1 MQMSSLVSFAWGGM
15 GVPLEG
21 QRRAGRPGWALPT
34 GSHLSCSRTCFLA
47 GAWSGGGWV
56 MAAPEGD
63 YEGDGEA
70 GALLWSGPWAWTM
83 LGAASPGAHTAMWLG
98 L

>member
-1 MQMSSLVSFAWGGM
+1 
-15 GVPLEG
+15 
-21 QRRAGRPGWALPT
+21 
-34 GSHLSCSRTCFLA
+34 
-47 GAWSGGGWV
+47 